1 MNHDGERKKL
11 QESLHEELEEI
22 ERVGNESIEKKK
34 CALIVKFNK
43 ALTRLEKMWKKLD
56 KQEEIIKTKA
66 TLYKLNHESSE
77 LDEQITELSSS
88 CT

>member
-1 MNHDGERKKL
+1 
-11 QESLHEELEEI
+11 
-22 ERVGNESIEKKK
+22 
-34 CALIVKFNK
+34 
-43 ALTRLEKMWKKLD
+43 MWKKLD